1 MTSVPEPIPSEQDM
15 QAYADGRLA
24 ADREHSVS
32 AYLARRPAEAR
43 RVAFYARVNAQLRN
57 HFPDDGLAAAVLPL
71 SAALA
76 ALSVPPAQ
84 SAPALAAVPASRR
97 RASRF
102 GYRLAAAALL
112 ALLAAAILP
121 RLLRVPDHRLD
132 TAAYAMLLALPGIDP
147 AMGRAAPS
155 PAAAPAGGAANAPNA
170 ANASTP
176 AASQAP
182 ARPANPQ
189 QPAAASLAAG
199 ALAGSSLLLASR
211 PAPRDAA
218 PDLGAVGF
226 HLAGARRLDIWP
238 FASANAYVYRNAAGE
253 PAVLV
258 AHGTPEGGGHWQAR
272 RIGGVRLLE
281 WTSRAGQHI
290 VIAGDAGTRGLMR
303 AADLLAGD

>member
-71 SAALA
+71 SAAPA

-84 SAPALAAVPASRR
+84 STPALAAVPASRR

-112 ALLAAAILP
+112 ALLAAAVLP

-155 PAAAPAGGAANAPNA
+155 SAAAPAGGA

-189 QPAAASLAAG
+189 RPAAASLAAG

>member
-43 RVAFYARVNAQLRN
+43 RIAFYARVNAQLRN

-71 SAALA
+71 SAAPA

-102 GYRLAAAALL
+102 CYRLAAAALL
-112 ALLAAAILP
+112 ALLTSAVLP
-121 RLLRVPDHRLD
+121 RLWRVPDHRLD

-155 PAAAPAGGAANAPNA
+155 SAAAPAGGA

-182 ARPANPQ
+182 ARSANPQ
-189 QPAAASLAAG
+189 RPAAASLAAG
-199 ALAGSSLLLASR
+199 AL
-211 PAPRDAA
+211 
-218 PDLGAVGF
+218 
-226 HLAGARRLDIWP
+226 
-238 FASANAYVYRNAAGE
+238 
-253 PAVLV
+253 
-258 AHGTPEGGGHWQAR
+258 
-272 RIGGVRLLE
+272 
-281 WTSRAGQHI
+281 
-290 VIAGDAGTRGLMR
+290 
-303 AADLLAGD
+303 

>member
-1 MTSVPEPIPSEQDM
+1 MTSVPESIPSEQDM

-71 SAALA
+71 SAAPA

-84 SAPALAAVPASRR
+84 STPALAAVPASRR

-112 ALLAAAILP
+112 ALLAAAVLP

-155 PAAAPAGGAANAPNA
+155 SAAAPAGGAANA
-170 ANASTP
+170 STP
-176 AASQAP
+176 
-182 ARPANPQ
+182 
-189 QPAAASLAAG
+189 AASLAAG
-199 ALAGSSLLLASR
+199 ALAGSSLLLASK

>member
-71 SAALA
+71 SAAPA

-112 ALLAAAILP
+112 ALLTSAVLP
-121 RLLRVPDHRLD
+121 RLWRVPDHRLD

-155 PAAAPAGGAANAPNA
+155 SAAAPAGGA

-182 ARPANPQ
+182 ARSANPQ
-189 QPAAASLAAG
+189 RPAAASLAAG

>member
-43 RVAFYARVNAQLRN
+43 RIAFYARVNAQLRN

-71 SAALA
+71 SAAPA

-112 ALLAAAILP
+112 ALLTSAVLP
-121 RLLRVPDHRLD
+121 RLWRVPDHRLD

-155 PAAAPAGGAANAPNA
+155 SAAAPAGGA

-182 ARPANPQ
+182 ARSANPQ
-189 QPAAASLAAG
+189 RPAAASLAAG

>member
-1 MTSVPEPIPSEQDM
+1 M

-71 SAALA
+71 SAAPA

-84 SAPALAAVPASRR
+84 STPALAAVPASRR

-112 ALLAAAILP
+112 ALLAAAVLP

-155 PAAAPAGGAANAPNA
+155 SAAAPAGGA

-189 QPAAASLAAG
+189 RPAAASLAAG
-199 ALAGSSLLLASR
+199 ALAGSSLLLASK

>member
-1 MTSVPEPIPSEQDM
+1 MTSVPESIPSEQDV

-71 SAALA
+71 SAAPA
-76 ALSVPPAQ
+76 ALSVHRAQ
-84 SAPALAAVPASRR
+84 STPALAAVPASRR
-97 RASRF
+97 RASRL

-112 ALLAAAILP
+112 ALLAVAVLP

-155 PAAAPAGGAANAPNA
+155 SAAAPAGGA

-189 QPAAASLAAG
+189 RPAAASLAAG

>member
-1 MTSVPEPIPSEQDM
+1 MTSVPESIPSEQDV

-71 SAALA
+71 SAAPA
-76 ALSVPPAQ
+76 ALSVPRAQ
-84 SAPALAAVPASRR
+84 STPALAAVPASRR

-189 QPAAASLAAG
+189 RPAAASLAAG

>member
-71 SAALA
+71 SAAPA

-84 SAPALAAVPASRR
+84 STPALAAVPASRR

-155 PAAAPAGGAANAPNA
+155 SGAAPAGGAANAPNA

-189 QPAAASLAAG
+189 RPAAASLAAG

>member
-1 MTSVPEPIPSEQDM
+1 MTSVPEPIPSEQDV

-57 HFPDDGLAAAVLPL
+57 HFSDDGLAAAVLPL
-71 SAALA
+71 STAPA

-84 SAPALAAVPASRR
+84 STPALAAVPASRR
-97 RASRF
+97 RASCF

-112 ALLAAAILP
+112 ALLAAAVLP

-155 PAAAPAGGAANAPNA
+155 SAAAPAGGAG
-170 ANASTP
+170 NASTP

-189 QPAAASLAAG
+189 RPAAASLAAG

-211 PAPRDAA
+211 PAPREAA

>member
-1 MTSVPEPIPSEQDM
+1 MTSVPESIPSEQDV

-71 SAALA
+71 SAAPA

-84 SAPALAAVPASRR
+84 STPALAAVPASRR

-112 ALLAAAILP
+112 ALLAAAVLP

-155 PAAAPAGGAANAPNA
+155 SAAAPAGGA

-189 QPAAASLAAG
+189 RPAAASLAAG
-199 ALAGSSLLLASR
+199 ALAGSSLLLASK

-238 FASANAYVYRNAAGE
+238 FASANAYVYRNAVGE

>member
-43 RVAFYARVNAQLRN
+43 RIAFYARVNAQLRN

-71 SAALA
+71 SAAPA

-112 ALLAAAILP
+112 ALLAAAVLP
-121 RLLRVPDHRLD
+121 RLWRVPDHRLD
-132 TAAYAMLLALPGIDP
+132 TAAYAVLLALPGIDP

-155 PAAAPAGGAANAPNA
+155 SAAAPAGGA

-182 ARPANPQ
+182 ARSANPQ
-189 QPAAASLAAG
+189 RPAAASLAAG
-199 ALAGSSLLLASR
+199 A
-211 PAPRDAA
+211 
-218 PDLGAVGF
+218 
-226 HLAGARRLDIWP
+226 
-238 FASANAYVYRNAAGE
+238 
-253 PAVLV
+253 
-258 AHGTPEGGGHWQAR
+258 
-272 RIGGVRLLE
+272 
-281 WTSRAGQHI
+281 
-290 VIAGDAGTRGLMR
+290 
-303 AADLLAGD
+303 

>member
-1 MTSVPEPIPSEQDM
+1 MTSVPESIPSEQDV

-71 SAALA
+71 SAAPA

-112 ALLAAAILP
+112 ALLAAAVLP

-155 PAAAPAGGAANAPNA
+155 SAAAPAGGA

-189 QPAAASLAAG
+189 RPAAASLAAG

-226 HLAGARRLDIWP
+226 RLAGARRLDIWP

>member
-1 MTSVPEPIPSEQDM
+1 MTSVPESIPSEQDV

-71 SAALA
+71 SAAPA

-84 SAPALAAVPASRR
+84 STPALAAVPASRR

-112 ALLAAAILP
+112 ALLAAAVLP
-121 RLLRVPDHRLD
+121 RLWRVPDHRLD

-155 PAAAPAGGAANAPNA
+155 SAAAPAGGA

-182 ARPANPQ
+182 ARPASPQ
-189 QPAAASLAAG
+189 RPAAASLAAG

-211 PAPRDAA
+211 PASRDAA

>member
-1 MTSVPEPIPSEQDM
+1 MTSVPESIPSEQDV

-71 SAALA
+71 SAAPA

-84 SAPALAAVPASRR
+84 SAPALAAMPASRR

-102 GYRLAAAALL
+102 GYRLAATALL
-112 ALLAAAILP
+112 ALLAAAVLP

-155 PAAAPAGGAANAPNA
+155 SDAAPAGGAANASNA

-189 QPAAASLAAG
+189 RPAAASLAAG

>member
-1 MTSVPEPIPSEQDM
+1 MTSVPEPIPSEQDV

-71 SAALA
+71 SAAPA

-112 ALLAAAILP
+112 ALLAAAVLP

-155 PAAAPAGGAANAPNA
+155 SAAAPAGGA

-189 QPAAASLAAG
+189 RPAAASLAAG

>member
-71 SAALA
+71 SAAPA
-76 ALSVPPAQ
+76 ALSVPRAQ
-84 SAPALAAVPASRR
+84 STPALAAVPASRR

-112 ALLAAAILP
+112 ALLAAAVLP

-155 PAAAPAGGAANAPNA
+155 SGAAPAGGAANAT
-170 ANASTP
+170 NASTP

>member
-71 SAALA
+71 SAAPA

-84 SAPALAAVPASRR
+84 STPALAAVPASRR

-155 PAAAPAGGAANAPNA
+155 SAAAPAGGA

-189 QPAAASLAAG
+189 RPAAASLAAG
-199 ALAGSSLLLASR
+199 ALAGSSLLLASK

>member
-1 MTSVPEPIPSEQDM
+1 MTSVPESIPSEQDV

-71 SAALA
+71 SAAPA

-84 SAPALAAVPASRR
+84 STPALAAVPASRR

-112 ALLAAAILP
+112 ALLAAAVLP

-155 PAAAPAGGAANAPNA
+155 SAAAPAGGA

-199 ALAGSSLLLASR
+199 ALAGSSLLLASK

>member
-1 MTSVPEPIPSEQDM
+1 MTSVPESIPSEQDV

-71 SAALA
+71 SAAPA
-76 ALSVPPAQ
+76 ALSVPRAQ
-84 SAPALAAVPASRR
+84 STPALAAVPASRR
-97 RASRF
+97 RASRL

-112 ALLAAAILP
+112 ALLAVAVLP

-155 PAAAPAGGAANAPNA
+155 SAAAPAGGA

-189 QPAAASLAAG
+189 RPAAASLAAG

>member
-1 MTSVPEPIPSEQDM
+1 
-15 QAYADGRLA
+15 
-24 ADREHSVS
+24 
-32 AYLARRPAEAR
+32 
-43 RVAFYARVNAQLRN
+43 
-57 HFPDDGLAAAVLPL
+57 
-71 SAALA
+71 
-76 ALSVPPAQ
+76 
-84 SAPALAAVPASRR
+84 
-97 RASRF
+97 
-102 GYRLAAAALL
+102 
-112 ALLAAAILP
+112 
-121 RLLRVPDHRLD
+121 
-132 TAAYAMLLALPGIDP
+132 
-147 AMGRAAPS
+147 
-155 PAAAPAGGAANAPNA
+155 
-170 ANASTP
+170 
-176 AASQAP
+176 
-182 ARPANPQ
+182 ANPQ
-189 QPAAASLAAG
+189 RPAAASLAAG
-199 ALAGSSLLLASR
+199 ALAGSSLLLASK

>member
-1 MTSVPEPIPSEQDM
+1 MTSVPEPIPSEQDV

-71 SAALA
+71 SAAPA

-84 SAPALAAVPASRR
+84 SIPALAAVPASRR

-112 ALLAAAILP
+112 ALLAAAVLP

-155 PAAAPAGGAANAPNA
+155 SAAAPAGGA

-189 QPAAASLAAG
+189 RPAAASLAAG

-226 HLAGARRLDIWP
+226 HLAGTRRLDIWP

-258 AHGTPEGGGHWQAR
+258 AHGMPEGGGHWQAR

>member
-1 MTSVPEPIPSEQDM
+1 MTSVPESIPSEQDV

-32 AYLARRPAEAR
+32 AYLARCPAEAR
-43 RVAFYARVNAQLRN
+43 RVEFYARVNAQLRN
-57 HFPDDGLAAAVLPL
+57 HFPDDGLAAAVLAL
-71 SAALA
+71 SAAPA

-102 GYRLAAAALL
+102 GYRLAAAALF
-112 ALLAAAILP
+112 ALLAAAVLP
-121 RLLRVPDHRLD
+121 RLWRVPDHRLD

-155 PAAAPAGGAANAPNA
+155 SAAAPAGGA

-189 QPAAASLAAG
+189 RPAAASLAAG
-199 ALAGSSLLLASR
+199 ALAGSSLLLASK

>member
-1 MTSVPEPIPSEQDM
+1 MTSVPESIPSEQDV

-57 HFPDDGLAAAVLPL
+57 HFPDDGLAAAVRPL
-71 SAALA
+71 SAAPA
-76 ALSVPPAQ
+76 ALSVPRAQ
-84 SAPALAAVPASRR
+84 STPALAAVPASRR

-155 PAAAPAGGAANAPNA
+155 SAAAPAGGA

-189 QPAAASLAAG
+189 RPAAASLAAG

>member
-71 SAALA
+71 SAAPA

-84 SAPALAAVPASRR
+84 STPALAAVPASRR

-112 ALLAAAILP
+112 SLLAAAILP

-189 QPAAASLAAG
+189 RPAAASLAAG

>member
-1 MTSVPEPIPSEQDM
+1 MTSVPEPIPSEQDV

-71 SAALA
+71 SAAPA

-84 SAPALAAVPASRR
+84 STPALAAVPASRR

-155 PAAAPAGGAANAPNA
+155 SAAAPAGGA

-189 QPAAASLAAG
+189 RPAAASLAAG
-199 ALAGSSLLLASR
+199 ALAGSSLLLASK

>member
-1 MTSVPEPIPSEQDM
+1 MTSVSEPIPSEQDV

-71 SAALA
+71 STAPA

-84 SAPALAAVPASRR
+84 STPALAAVPASRR

-112 ALLAAAILP
+112 ALLAAAVLP

-147 AMGRAAPS
+147 AMGRAAPPS
-155 PAAAPAGGAANAPNA
+155 AAPPSAAAPAGGA

-189 QPAAASLAAG
+189 RPAAASLAAG

-211 PAPRDAA
+211 PAPREAA

>member
-1 MTSVPEPIPSEQDM
+1 MTSVPEPIPSEQDV

-71 SAALA
+71 STAPA

-84 SAPALAAVPASRR
+84 STPVLAAVPASRR

-112 ALLAAAILP
+112 ALLAAAVLP

-155 PAAAPAGGAANAPNA
+155 SAAAPAGGA

-189 QPAAASLAAG
+189 RPAAASLAAG

-211 PAPRDAA
+211 PAPRELA

>member
-1 MTSVPEPIPSEQDM
+1 MTSVPESIPSEQDV

-71 SAALA
+71 SAAPA

-84 SAPALAAVPASRR
+84 STPALAAVPASRR

-112 ALLAAAILP
+112 ALLAAAVLP

-155 PAAAPAGGAANAPNA
+155 SAAAPAGGA

-189 QPAAASLAAG
+189 RPAAASLAAG
-199 ALAGSSLLLASR
+199 ALAGSSLLLASK

-238 FASANAYVYRNAAGE
+238 FASANAYVYHNAAGE

>member
-1 MTSVPEPIPSEQDM
+1 MTSVPEPIPSEQDV

-71 SAALA
+71 SAAPA

-84 SAPALAAVPASRR
+84 SAPALVPASRR
-97 RASRF
+97 RVSRF

-112 ALLAAAILP
+112 ALLAAAVLP
-121 RLLRVPDHRLD
+121 RLLRVPDRRLD

-155 PAAAPAGGAANAPNA
+155 SGAPPAGGAANASNA

-189 QPAAASLAAG
+189 RPAAASLAAG
-199 ALAGSSLLLASR
+199 ALAGSSLLLASK

-226 HLAGARRLDIWP
+226 HLAGARRLDVWP

>member
-71 SAALA
+71 SAAPA

-84 SAPALAAVPASRR
+84 STPALAAVPASRR

-155 PAAAPAGGAANAPNA
+155 PAAAPAGGAANA
-170 ANASTP
+170 STP

-189 QPAAASLAAG
+189 RPAAASLAAG

>member
-43 RVAFYARVNAQLRN
+43 RIAFYARVNAQLRN

-71 SAALA
+71 SAAPA

-102 GYRLAAAALL
+102 CYRLAAAALL
-112 ALLAAAILP
+112 ALLTSAVLP
-121 RLLRVPDHRLD
+121 RLWRVPDHRLD

-155 PAAAPAGGAANAPNA
+155 SAAAPAGGA

-182 ARPANPQ
+182 ARSANPQ
-189 QPAAASLAAG
+189 RPAAASLAA
-199 ALAGSSLLLASR
+199 
-211 PAPRDAA
+211 
-218 PDLGAVGF
+218 
-226 HLAGARRLDIWP
+226 
-238 FASANAYVYRNAAGE
+238 
-253 PAVLV
+253 
-258 AHGTPEGGGHWQAR
+258 
-272 RIGGVRLLE
+272 
-281 WTSRAGQHI
+281 
-290 VIAGDAGTRGLMR
+290 
-303 AADLLAGD
+303 

>member
-1 MTSVPEPIPSEQDM
+1 MTSVPEPIPSEQDV

-71 SAALA
+71 STAPA

-84 SAPALAAVPASRR
+84 STPALAAVPASRR

-112 ALLAAAILP
+112 ALLAAAVLP

-155 PAAAPAGGAANAPNA
+155 SAAAPAGGAA
-170 ANASTP
+170 
-176 AASQAP
+176 
-182 ARPANPQ
+182 
-189 QPAAASLAAG
+189 
-199 ALAGSSLLLASR
+199 
-211 PAPRDAA
+211 
-218 PDLGAVGF
+218 
-226 HLAGARRLDIWP
+226 
-238 FASANAYVYRNAAGE
+238 
-253 PAVLV
+253 
-258 AHGTPEGGGHWQAR
+258 
-272 RIGGVRLLE
+272 
-281 WTSRAGQHI
+281 
-290 VIAGDAGTRGLMR
+290 
-303 AADLLAGD
+303 

>member
-1 MTSVPEPIPSEQDM
+1 M

>member
-1 MTSVPEPIPSEQDM
+1 MTSVPESIPSEQDV

-71 SAALA
+71 SAAPA
-76 ALSVPPAQ
+76 ALSVPRAQ
-84 SAPALAAVPASRR
+84 STPALAAVPASRR

-155 PAAAPAGGAANAPNA
+155 SAAAPAGGA

-189 QPAAASLAAG
+189 RPAAASLAAG

-226 HLAGARRLDIWP
+226 HLTGARRLDIWP

>member
-71 SAALA
+71 SAAPA

-84 SAPALAAVPASRR
+84 STPALAAVPASRR

-155 PAAAPAGGAANAPNA
+155 SAAAPAGGA

-189 QPAAASLAAG
+189 RPAAASLAAG

>member
-1 MTSVPEPIPSEQDM
+1 MTSVPEPIPSEQDV

-71 SAALA
+71 SAAPV

-84 SAPALAAVPASRR
+84 STPALAAVPASRR

-155 PAAAPAGGAANAPNA
+155 SAAAPAGGA

-189 QPAAASLAAG
+189 RPAAASLAAG

>member
-1 MTSVPEPIPSEQDM
+1 MTSVPEPIPSEQDV

-71 SAALA
+71 SAAPA
-76 ALSVPPAQ
+76 ALSVHRAQ
-84 SAPALAAVPASRR
+84 STPALAAVPASRR
-97 RASRF
+97 RASRL

-112 ALLAAAILP
+112 ALLAVAVLP

-155 PAAAPAGGAANAPNA
+155 SAAAPAGGA

-189 QPAAASLAAG
+189 RPAAASLAAG

>member
-43 RVAFYARVNAQLRN
+43 RIAFYARVNAQLRN

-71 SAALA
+71 SAAPA

-112 ALLAAAILP
+112 AMLAAAVLP
-121 RLLRVPDHRLD
+121 RLWRVPDHRLD
-132 TAAYAMLLALPGIDP
+132 TAAYAVLLALPGIDP

-155 PAAAPAGGAANAPNA
+155 SAAAPAGGA

-182 ARPANPQ
+182 ARSANPQ
-189 QPAAASLAAG
+189 RPAAASLAAG

>member
-71 SAALA
+71 SAAPA

-112 ALLAAAILP
+112 ALLAAAVLP

-155 PAAAPAGGAANAPNA
+155 SAAAPAGGA

-189 QPAAASLAAG
+189 RPAAASLAAG